1 MLKRCERVE
10 FGRKT
15 KSARA
20 QLVARAG
27 LQWRRLV
34 QVGVDNLE
42 TRAAVPPS
50 PMQRI
55 AMAAAVNGL
64 GDADLE
70 KLWTVALAARNF

>member
-1 MLKRCERVE
+1 VR
-10 FGRKT
+10 
-15 KSARA
+15 
-20 QLVARAG
+20 
-27 LQWRRLV
+27 
-34 QVGVDNLE
+34 VGVDNLE
-42 TRAAVPPS
+42 TRAAVPPP